1 MWSKMQKVT
10 YKGKKYKSLTLA
22 CDLLGVHS
30 ATVRIHTKNGMT
42 FEQAVE
48 QILKNK
54 KRNNCTD
61 HLGNEFES
69 LKSMALSYWLPPA
82 VLYQRLCRKWD
93 LKRALT
99 TPDGKSRGKYA
110 SKVQGQKI

>member
-1 MWSKMQKVT
+1 MQKVT
-10 YKGKKYKSLTLA
+10 YKGKTYRSVQLA
-22 CDLLGVHS
+22 CDCLGINPS
-30 ATVRIHTKNGMT
+30 TIFRLYKNIP

-61 HLGNEFES
+61 HLGNKFES
-69 LKSMALSYWLPPA
+69 IKNMALSYWLPPT
-82 VLYQRLCRKWD
+82 VLYARLNRKWD

-99 TPDGKSRGKYA
+99 TPDGKPRGKHA
-110 SKVQGQKI
+110 GKIQRQKI

>member
-1 MWSKMQKVT
+1 MQKVT
-10 YKGKKYKSLTLA
+10 YKGKQYKSLTLA

-30 ATVRIHTKNGMT
+30 DTVRIYTKNGMT
-42 FEQAVE
+42 FEQAVDR
-48 QILKNK
+48 ILDKNK
-54 KRNNCTD
+54 LHD

-69 LKSMALSYWLPPA
+69 IKSMALAYWLPPT
-82 VLYQRLCRKWD
+82 VLYQRLHRKWD

-99 TPDGKSRGKYA
+99 TPDKKPRGKYA